1 MNEPSLHAA
10 LARLG
15 PWPSHVLVGPGDD
28 CAVLAAPTGPML
40 ATVDHVIAGRHF
52 LPGEDWHL
60 VARKAI
66 ARSISDIAAMGGTP
80 SWALATGALP
90 PAMPQAEAERLTLSL
105 HHWAKHWSC
114 PIVGGDIAATDGP
127 VVITVTAIGIA
138 HAARGAVLRSTAKP
152 GDIVYVTGHL
162 GGSYTSGRHLTFEPR
177 IAEAH
182 WLCDTLGPHLTAMM
196 DLSDGLGLDAT
207 RLAKASNVR
216 IQIDAAAIPA
226 HHDSGGAPLSWQR
239 AAGDGEDYELVFT
252 ASPSAILP
260 STCPLTGTP
269 ITRIG
274 HVDACP
280 AGTAPACHIIADGHP
295 YDASTF
301 GYRHGEPESR

>member
-10 LARLG
+10 LTRLG

-28 CAVLAAPTGPML
+28 CAVLAAPAGPML

-60 VARKAI
+60 VARKAV

-90 PAMPQAEAERLTLSL
+90 PTMPQAEAERLTLAL

-138 HAARGAVLRSTAKP
+138 HPSRGPVLRSTAKP
-152 GDIVYVTGHL
+152 GDIVYVTGRL
-162 GGSYTSGRHLTFEPR
+162 GGSFTSGRHLTFEPR
-177 IAEAH
+177 IIEAR
-182 WLCDTLGPHLTAMM
+182 WLCDTLGTNLTAMM

-216 IQIDAAAIPA
+216 IQIDAASIPA
-226 HHDSGGAPLSWQR
+226 NDDSGGAPLSWQH
-239 AAGDGEDYELVFT
+239 AAGDGEDYELLLT
-252 ASPSAILP
+252 ASPSASVP

-274 HVDACP
+274 HVESCP
-280 AGTAPACHIIADGHP
+280 AGTQPACHILAGAHSH
-295 YDASTF
+295 DASTF
-301 GYRHGEPESR
+301 GYRHGNPESP